1 MLRDAAPSLC
11 LSLISTKECIEPMM
25 NFEEEEKLRGK
36 PLSVDVCLEVF
47 YSLTRSLKLGPCNLC
62 VYLFHTALSKSTKG
76 QDLSG

>member
-1 MLRDAAPSLC
+1 
-11 LSLISTKECIEPMM
+11 M

-76 QDLSG
+76 QDLSGWYQPHENSFNRALRLESYLSSNR